1 MKSELYLQ
9 KSSNLFAQNRLLK
22 FVAAVIGITVL
33 YNTWMLQQ
41 ALNSH
46 RTVILPPV
54 INQEMEFWGERASE
68 NYLRQMTR
76 YALTLAVNTSPAT
89 ARQQFEELLTLYAP
103 ESFPDAQSALY
114 SLALRIEE
122 AKVTNA
128 FYIDSIRVDK
138 ESRIVKISG
147 LKTQFMQDVITRNQ
161 QAVYEIKY
169 RIQEGRFMIES
180 IKEVVSDKK

>member
-22 FVAAVIGITVL
+22 FVVVLIGITVI
-33 YNTWMLQQ
+33 YNTLMLRQ

-54 INQEMEFWGERASE
+54 INQEMEFWGERASA

-76 YALTLAVNTSPAT
+76 YAMSLAVNNSPAT
-89 ARQQFEELLTLYAP
+89 VRQQFEELLSLYAP
-103 ESFPDAQSALY
+103 ESFPDAQNALY

-122 AKVTNA
+122 AKVSNA
-128 FYIDSIRVDK
+128 FYIESIRVDE
-138 ESRIVKISG
+138 ESKTVRVSG
-147 LKTQFMQDVITRNQ
+147 LKTQFIQDVITKNQ
-161 QAVYEIKY
+161 QTDYEINY
-169 RIQEGRFMIES
+169 RIQEGRFMIDS
-180 IKEVVSDKK
+180 IKEVVNDKS